1 MENDRQDEST
11 EGSGKSGLVREVVES
26 LTEGRLCL
34 LNLAHVIF
42 LALLF
47 FPLFHEF
54 DR

>member
-1 MENDRQDEST
+1 MENDKQNESS
-11 EGSGKSGLVREVVES
+11 EGRGKNDLVREVVEL
-26 LTEGRLCL
+26 LTEGRLGL
-34 LNLAHVIF
+34 LDLAHVIF